1 MCVNLRSVT
10 CRLCGFGQVS
20 CPLCASVS
28 LTKMG
33 GITIDSKD
41 SGEGGLPQKFQCS
54 S

>member
-1 MCVNLRSVT
+1 MNLKSVT

-33 GITIDSKD
+33 GIIIDSED